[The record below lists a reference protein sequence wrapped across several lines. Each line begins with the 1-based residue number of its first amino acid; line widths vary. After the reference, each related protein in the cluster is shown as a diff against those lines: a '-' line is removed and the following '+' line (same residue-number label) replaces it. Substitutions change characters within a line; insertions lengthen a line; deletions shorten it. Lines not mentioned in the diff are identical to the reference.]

1 MDNSPIYLDYNATTP
16 VDPRVVEAMLPYFT
30 SDFGNPSSNH
40 PFGRAAHDAIEQAR
54 SQVARLI
61 GAKPGE
67 VVFTCGG
74 SEADNLAILGSV
86 IPRLADLPH
95 VVASSIE
102 HPAILNT
109 LAYLRRR
116 FGVEST
122 LVRPDCDGR
131 VNPEEV
137 RKAIRP
143 ETVLVT
149 IMQANNETGAVQ
161 PLREIADVA
170 RERGVPI
177 HADGAQSIG
186 KLPIDVE
193 SLGLDMMTIASHKF
207 YGPKGVGALFLR
219 SGIRLDPVIHGS
231 SQERGLRAGTE
242 NVPGTVGMG

>member
-109 LAYLRRR
+109 LAYLRGR
-116 FGVEST
+116 FSRSARLPMSPASAASPFT
-122 LVRPDCDGR
+122 PTGR
-131 VNPEEV
+131 N
-137 RKAIRP
+137 RSASF
-143 ETVLVT
+143 
-149 IMQANNETGAVQ
+149 
-161 PLREIADVA
+161 
-170 RERGVPI
+170 
-177 HADGAQSIG
+177 QSMSNRW
-186 KLPIDVE
+186 VW
-193 SLGLDMMTIASHKF
+193 T
-207 YGPKGVGALFLR
+207 
-219 SGIRLDPVIHGS
+219 
-231 SQERGLRAGTE
+231 
-242 NVPGTVGMG
+242 